1 MIKDV
6 ELLKKFENDFLKN
19 TPISYIDAL
28 KIFEALW
35 HEAETLKVLPGEDI
49 MEGIDI
55 KIKIAKILNSCSKNS

>member
-1 MIKDV
+1 MIKDIK
-6 ELLKKFENDFLKN
+6 LLKKFENDFLKS
-19 TPISYIDAL
+19 TSLSYIDAL

-35 HEAETLKVLPGEDI
+35 YEAETLKVLSGEDT